1 MAYLDEDGDQ
11 VAPWRPWAVG
21 DSQMLERRV
30 YCAITDEARV
40 KAAASHRAATTT
52 DIAYAATMDVD
63 IANQGQAKRV
73 VLQPPLQP
81 TLEPAL

>member
-30 YCAITDEARV
+30 YCAIREARV

-52 DIAYAATMDVD
+52 DIAYAAAMDVD

-81 TLEPAL
+81 TLQPAL